1 MHDRSVLLE
10 IFLELSEAIERIQWR
25 FAEIENPDDFIR
37 DRNGLD
43 RLDGI
48 SMMLIAI
55 GENIKKLDEAMAG
68 ELANRYPEVDW
79 LAIKGLRNIL
89 AHSYFSI
96 DAEEVYKICL
106 DDLTNLKQMLLRIRD
121 EIS

>member
-43 RLDGI
+43 KLDGI
-48 SMMLIAI
+48 SKCHI
-55 GENIKKLDEAMAG
+55 
-68 ELANRYPEVDW
+68 
-79 LAIKGLRNIL
+79 
-89 AHSYFSI
+89 
-96 DAEEVYKICL
+96 
-106 DDLTNLKQMLLRIRD
+106 
-121 EIS
+121 